1 MSLFARAEPALS
13 AAPGT
18 GRVPTRERMVV
29 GNWKMHGSL
38 ALCREMVPA
47 MASVAQ
53 PDAAL
58 VLCPPAPYLGE
69 VARLA
74 ANTDVQCCAQNV
86 ADAHSGALTG
96 EWSAGMLADLG
107 CRYAI
112 VGHSE
117 RRRHYHETDHLIAAK
132 AQACLEAGITPIVCV
147 GESWVHHQTGQT
159 EVVLQH
165 QLGTLLA
172 LPEWHRLIIAYEP
185 VWAIGTGVAA
195 RPDTVEAAH
204 RYIRSRFATR
214 DPVVGNNMTVLYGGS
229 VNADNATQLFALP
242 DVDGALVG
250 SASLQSDALMQIYTA
265 ALRPGAATATSGA
278 AHGARGDQA
287 TE

>member
-1 MSLFARAEPALS
+1 MSLFARTQPAPLTRPAEDLPV
-13 AAPGT
+13 
-18 GRVPTRERMVV
+18 RVRMVV

-47 MASVAQ
+47 MASIAH
-53 PDAAL
+53 PAAAL

-69 VARLA
+69 VTRLA
-74 ANTDVQCCAQNV
+74 TGSQVQCCAQNV
-86 ADAHSGALTG
+86 ADAHGGALTG

-117 RRRHYHETDHLIAAK
+117 RRRHYHESDHLVAAK
-132 AQACLEAGITPIVCV
+132 AQACLEAHVVPIVCV
-147 GESWVHHQTGQT
+147 GESWIEHQTGQT
-159 EVVLQH
+159 EAILQH

-172 LPEWHRLIIAYEP
+172 LSGWRGLIIAYEP

-195 RPDTVEAAH
+195 RPETIEAAH
-204 RYIRSRFATR
+204 RFIRSRFAAR
-214 DPVVGNNMTVLYGGS
+214 DPVAGNNMTVLYGGS
-229 VNADNATQLFALP
+229 VNASNAANLFALP

-265 ALRPGAATATSGA
+265 ALA
-278 AHGARGDQA
+278 
-287 TE
+287 